1 MLNLSMN
8 VPHIQQEREYS
19 CLPACVRMVLAFYG
33 EHYSEGELRRLLKT
47 RVTGT
52 SPASVMLNL
61 PDLGFDA
68 YVFDAS
74 HSFLRQRIT
83 DHVPCIVHLWTGHL
97 PYWRDSVI
105 HAVVVTDIRE
115 DTILINDPMLETP
128 GTAVPLDAFLDAWA
142 ATDHTLILIT
152 PKDRRSS

>member
-61 PDLGFDA
+61 PEHW
-68 YVFDAS
+68 V
-74 HSFLRQRIT
+74 
-83 DHVPCIVHLWTGHL
+83 
-97 PYWRDSVI
+97 
-105 HAVVVTDIRE
+105 
-115 DTILINDPMLETP
+115 
-128 GTAVPLDAFLDAWA
+128 
-142 ATDHTLILIT
+142 
-152 PKDRRSS
+152 